1 MASANP
7 AKSGAPPGGKRL
19 ARRRKLSF
27 TERTIKLVAFRTG
40 NRCAFPGC
48 DDRLIE
54 PGTALDEPVILG
66 EIAHIRGENPG
77 AARYDASMTNA
88 ERQRHDNL
96 MVLCRRHHRIIDGQ
110 EATYTVEALLAMKAD
125 HEQRVERLFEAA
137 VGRVGFQE
145 LTTICNALMRDPEA
159 GSSDFMVIP
168 PAEKLAANGLT
179 ARSGSLL
186 RMGLSKAAEV
196 TNFLDRMSVLDPDF
210 PERLRTGFVEAYQR
224 HVAEGLTGDDLFTA
238 LVAVAAQGDPALE
251 RQAAG
256 LAVLSHLFEVC
267 DVFER
272 APT

>member
-1 MASANP
+1 MASP
-7 AKSGAPPGGKRL
+7 KPAPPALLDKGKIQV
-19 ARRRKLSF
+19 RRRKLSF

-48 DDRLIE
+48 QERLIE
-54 PGTALDEPVILG
+54 PATPLDEPVILG

-88 ERQRHDNL
+88 ERQRNDNL
-96 MVLCRRHHRIIDGQ
+96 LVLCRRHHRVVDGQ
-110 EATYTVEALLAMKAD
+110 EATYPVEVLLAMKAD
-125 HEQRVERLFEAA
+125 HEHRVERLFEAA

-145 LTTICNALMRDPEA
+145 LTTICKALMCEPGA
-159 GSSDFMVIP
+159 TSSDLLVIP

-210 PERLRTGFVEAYQR
+210 SERLRTGFVDAYHR
-224 HVAEGLTGDDLFTA
+224 HVADGLTGDDLFTA
-238 LVAVAAQGDPALE
+238 LVVFAAEEDPALD

-267 DVFER
+267 DIFER
-272 APT
+272 VSA